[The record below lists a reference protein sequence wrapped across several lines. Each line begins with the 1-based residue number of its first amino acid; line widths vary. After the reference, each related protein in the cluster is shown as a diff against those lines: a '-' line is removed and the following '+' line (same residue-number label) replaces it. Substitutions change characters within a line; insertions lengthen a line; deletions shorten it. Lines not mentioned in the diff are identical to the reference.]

1 MYLDRILYPVT
12 SLGPGK
18 RLCIW
23 VSGCN
28 ARCEGCA
35 NPELWTQRPE
45 QFISVENLVLAI
57 KKSVMGKEIEGITI
71 SGGEP
76 FDQAVDV
83 IKLLNLLNCKVDI
96 LVFSGYLYEEIKNDI
111 TKNMLLEMIDV
122 LVDGKYIEELN
133 DGKSAL
139 KGSSNQ
145 CIYILNEKK
154 EKLYDDYL
162 KQGRQIQNFVYD
174 YKTLSVGIHKNDI
187 NTNENRS

>member
-122 LVDGKYIEELN
+122 LVDGRYIEELN

>member
-1 MYLDRILYPVT
+1 MYVDRILYPVT

-45 QFISVENLVLAI
+45 QFISVENLALAI

-122 LVDGKYIEELN
+122 LVDGRYIEELN
-133 DGKSAL
+133 DGRSAL

>member
-1 MYLDRILYPVT
+1 MYVDRILYPVT

-45 QFISVENLVLAI
+45 QFINVEDLAFAI
-57 KKSVMGKEIEGITI
+57 KKCVMGKEIEGITI

-76 FDQAVDV
+76 FDQALDV
-83 IKLLNLLNCKVDI
+83 IKLLKLLNCKGDI

-122 LVDGKYIEELN
+122 LVDGRYIEELN
-133 DGKSAL
+133 DGKSTL
-139 KGSSNQ
+139 KGSTNQ

-154 EKLYDDYL
+154 EKLYDEYL

-174 YKTLSVGIHKNDI
+174 YETLSVGIHNAYFEEGKK
-187 NTNENRS
+187 

>member
-1 MYLDRILYPVT
+1 MYVDRILYPVT

-45 QFISVENLVLAI
+45 QFISVENLALAI

-122 LVDGKYIEELN
+122 FVDGRYIEELN
-133 DGKSAL
+133 DGRSAL